1 MISQQRS
8 TDALSDESRQFSLL
22 VNSVTDYAIY
32 MLDTAGFIRTWNT
45 GGQRIKGY
53 TAADVVGSHFSRFYL
68 PEEAEAGFP
77 QRNLRVA
84 AEEGRYVC
92 EGWRLRQ
99 DGTPFRASVVIDPI
113 WVDGD
118 LVGFAKITRDITEL
132 HQAQEQLLDAQREL
146 FQAQKMEA
154 IGKFTLGLA
163 HDFNNLLTIIANC
176 LDMVSIHV
184 DNPAA
189 AALIDTAQ
197 RAGERGTLLT
207 RQLLTF
213 GKGQTLVPEKVR
225 LGRLLHEF
233 ECMLKRAAGDHVDVA
248 IQLPD
253 EDVEIE
259 LDKAQL
265 EAAILNLVC
274 NSRDA
279 MPQGGQITV
288 SAAIRSL
295 QSPSTPMNG
304 PLDYACITVCDDGEG
319 IPKEVQERVFEPFFT
334 TKSIGKGSGLGLSQV
349 FGFTSQSGG
358 YTELISEVGKG
369 TRVSLFFPIRV
380 H

>member
-84 AEEGRYVC
+84 AEEGRYAC

-132 HQAQEQLLDAQREL
+132 HQAQEQLLEAQREL
-146 FQAQKMEA
+146 FQAQKME
-154 IGKFTLGLA
+154 LLA
-163 HDFNNLLTIIANC
+163 
-176 LDMVSIHV
+176 
-184 DNPAA
+184 
-189 AALIDTAQ
+189 
-197 RAGERGTLLT
+197 
-207 RQLLTF
+207 
-213 GKGQTLVPEKVR
+213 
-225 LGRLLHEF
+225 
-233 ECMLKRAAGDHVDVA
+233 
-248 IQLPD
+248 
-253 EDVEIE
+253 
-259 LDKAQL
+259 
-265 EAAILNLVC
+265 
-274 NSRDA
+274 NSRWGWRTTSTTYSRSS
-279 MPQGGQITV
+279 PIVWTWSVSTWITLQPR
-288 SAAIRSL
+288 RSL
-295 QSPSTPMNG
+295 TPPSVQANG
-304 PLDYACITVCDDGEG
+304 EHY
-319 IPKEVQERVFEPFFT
+319 
-334 TKSIGKGSGLGLSQV
+334 
-349 FGFTSQSGG
+349 
-358 YTELISEVGKG
+358 
-369 TRVSLFFPIRV
+369 
-380 H
+380 

>member
-132 HQAQEQLLDAQREL
+132 HQAQEQLLEAQREL

-163 HDFNNLLTIIANC
+163 HDFNNTH
-176 LDMVSIHV
+176 DH
-184 DNPAA
+184 
-189 AALIDTAQ
+189 
-197 RAGERGTLLT
+197 
-207 RQLLTF
+207 RQLS
-213 GKGQTLVPEKVR
+213 GHGQYPR
-225 LGRLLHEF
+225 G
-233 ECMLKRAAGDHVDVA
+233 
-248 IQLPD
+248 
-253 EDVEIE
+253 
-259 LDKAQL
+259 
-265 EAAILNLVC
+265 
-274 NSRDA
+274 
-279 MPQGGQITV
+279 
-288 SAAIRSL
+288 
-295 QSPSTPMNG
+295 
-304 PLDYACITVCDDGEG
+304 
-319 IPKEVQERVFEPFFT
+319 
-334 TKSIGKGSGLGLSQV
+334 
-349 FGFTSQSGG
+349 
-358 YTELISEVGKG
+358 
-369 TRVSLFFPIRV
+369 
-380 H
+380 

>member
-68 PEEAEAGFP
+68 PEEAEAGLP

-84 AEEGRYVC
+84 AEEGRHVC

-132 HQAQEQLLDAQREL
+132 HQAQEQLLDTQREL

-184 DNPAA
+184 DNRAA

-213 GKGQTLVPEKVR
+213 GKGQTLVPEKVQ

-233 ECMLKRAAGDHVDVA
+233 EGMLNRAAGDHVDLA
-248 IQLPD
+248 IQLPED
-253 EDVEIE
+253 DVEIE

-288 SAAIRSL
+288 SAAVRSL
-295 QSPSTPMNG
+295 QNPSTPTNG

-319 IPKEVQERVFEPFFT
+319 IPKQLQERVFEPFFT

-358 YTELISEVGKG
+358 HTELISEVGKG